1 MVDYKAQYLKYKFK
15 YLQAKDLSKNKLKN
29 KNFKG
34 GNGEEILMSVLGI
47 GALAAGL
54 AYYKYVGNKNSYD
67 DLASDYNILGVSVDA
82 SDQEIRSAY
91 RTLAKQTHPDKNSSS
106 TAEEDFK
113 ILVNAYDSIK
123 KSRGFSG
130 GSINKNLTFEEA
142 EQLFKNEFNV
152 SAKDI

>member
-54 AYYKYVGNKNSYD
+54 AYYKYTNK
-67 DLASDYNILGVSVDA
+67 
-82 SDQEIRSAY
+82 
-91 RTLAKQTHPDKNSSS
+91 T
-106 TAEEDFK
+106 
-113 ILVNAYDSIK
+113 
-123 KSRGFSG
+123 
-130 GSINKNLTFEEA
+130 NKV
-142 EQLFKNEFNV
+142 NEFSDFCQKAIDLDRPCEENETIV
-152 SAKDI
+152 KCKREIARKYPAEAQGTSTNAELIEKYKKLTSSLIGTDEEKQQTETCYN